1 MVDPIPSFTLAR
13 LPALYFG
20 DGAIN
25 RLDKL
30 IPAYGSRALLVT
42 GGESYEKTGLKE
54 TVEAFF
60 KLAGI
65 NFLRYPVSGE
75 PSPAIVDQGVELCRG
90 RDIDLVV
97 AIGGGSVLDAGKALA
112 AMLTESG
119 SVKTFLE
126 DVGTQKP
133 SGKRLPLIA
142 IPTTAGTGS
151 EATKNAVISDIG
163 KQGFKKSLRHDNYVP
178 DIAIVDPEL
187 THSCPPELTA
197 YSGMDAFTQLLE
209 SYLSVKAN
217 PVTDA
222 LALSGIEAVGRSLK
236 KAYQNG
242 SDSHARADMAYA
254 AYLSGI
260 TLANAGLGVIHGY
273 AQPLGS
279 LFPIHHGVVCGTLMG
294 AVNCYTVKK
303 LRKKDPGHW
312 ALKKYAIAGR
322 VFSGQKVLSEEEAID
337 LLLEEI
343 DRLTEELAIP
353 DLSDLNIG
361 EDEINSIA
369 EETSLKNHPV
379 NLTKEELKQILK
391 ERLS

>member
-1 MVDPIPSFTLAR
+1 MVDPIPSFTLAK

-20 DGAIN
+20 NGAIN
-25 RLDKL
+25 RLDKF
-30 IPAYGSRALLVT
+30 IPAFGSHVLLVT
-42 GGESYEKTGLKE
+42 GGGSYEKIGLKD
-54 TVEAFF
+54 TVEKLF
-60 KLAGI
+60 KSGGLHSI
-65 NFLRYPVSGE
+65 RYPISGE
-75 PSPAIVDQGVELCRG
+75 PSPEVIDRGVEICKDRN
-90 RDIDLVV
+90 IELVV

-119 SVKTFLE
+119 SVKSFLE

-142 IPTTAGTGS
+142 IPTTVGTGS
-151 EATKNAVISDIG
+151 EATKNAVISEIG

-217 PVTDA
+217 PITDA

-236 KAYQNG
+236 KAFNNG
-242 SDSHARADMAYA
+242 FESDARADMAYA

-279 LFPIHHGVVCGTLMG
+279 LFPTHHGIVCGTLMG
-294 AVNCYTVKK
+294 VVNRYSVKK
-303 LRKKDPGHW
+303 LREEDPSHW
-312 ALKKYAIAGR
+312 ALKKYAVAGR
-322 VFSGQKVLSEEEAID
+322 VFSGQVALSDEKAID
-337 LLLEEI
+337 SLLEEI
-343 DRLTEELAIP
+343 DRLTEELNIP
-353 DLSDLNIG
+353 NLSNLNIG
-361 EDEINSIA
+361 EEELNIIA
-369 EETSLKNHPV
+369 EQTSLKNHPV
-379 NLTKEELKQILK
+379 NLTKEELKQILR
-391 ERLS
+391 ERI

>member
-1 MVDPIPSFTLAR
+1 MVGPIPSFTLAK

-20 DGAIN
+20 NGAIN
-25 RLDKL
+25 KLDKL
-30 IPAYGSRALLVT
+30 MPAYGSRVLMVT
-42 GGESYEKTGLKE
+42 GGKSYEKTGLKK
-54 TVEAFF
+54 TVEALF
-60 KLAGI
+60 KSAGFSAI
-65 NFLRYPVSGE
+65 RYPVSGE
-75 PSPAIVDQGVELCRG
+75 PSPAVIDRGVEICRG
-90 RDIDLVV
+90 SDIDLVI

-112 AMLTESG
+112 AMLKESG
-119 SVKTFLE
+119 SVKSFLE
-126 DVGTQKP
+126 DVGKQKP

-151 EATKNAVISDIG
+151 EATKNAVISEIG

-178 DIAIVDPEL
+178 DIAIVDPVL

-217 PVTDA
+217 PITDA

-242 SDSHARADMAYA
+242 SDSNARADMAYA
-254 AYLSGI
+254 SYLSGI

-273 AQPLGS
+273 AQPMGS
-279 LFPIHHGVVCGTLMG
+279 LFPTHHGLVCGTLMG
-294 AVNCYTVKK
+294 VVNRYSVKK
-303 LRKKDPGHW
+303 LRAEDPGHW
-312 ALKKYAIAGR
+312 VLKKYAVAGH
-322 VFSGQKVLSEEEAID
+322 VFSGRASLSDEKAID

-353 DLSDLNIG
+353 DLSDFDIG
-361 EDEINSIA
+361 E
-369 EETSLKNHPV
+369 EEQNIITEQASLKNHPV
-379 NLTKEELKQILK
+379 SLTKEELKQILR
-391 ERLS
+391 ERL